1 MVAKYLATASVVA
14 FLIMGTDPARADCTL
29 GVPQVPSS
37 RTAVSKAAGKI
48 DISLDLRCVDQQYQG
63 ELVTPVGT
71 YALKTGTYADGE
83 LRLQLFGGT
92 DSVSLQARF
101 EGEEFHGQ
109 FTSGDDSGPV
119 DLRRTGEP
127 RAPGSMEASL
137 HLTPQQWDEDI
148 AFFARELPV
157 ASR

>member
-1 MVAKYLATASVVA
+1 MMANYLATASVVA
-14 FLIMGTDPARADCTL
+14 FLIMGTDPARADCTP
-29 GVPQVPSS
+29 GSPTGHFQG
-37 RTAVSKAAGKI
+37 TAVSKEAGKL

-63 ELVTPVGT
+63 ELVTPVGI
-71 YALKTGTYADGE
+71 YALKTGTYGDGE

-101 EGEEFHGQ
+101 EGQEFHGQ

-127 RAPGSMEASL
+127 RAPGSMGGSL

-148 AFFARELPV
+148 AFFAREIP
-157 ASR
+157 